1 MRFDPTRDN
10 LFCMRDGEAHAK
22 LRNKMTAGVITLLL
36 SSYCSFF
43 FLLFFEI
50 LIMVLF
56 FS

>member
-36 SSYCSFF
+36 SCYCFF
-43 FLLFFEI
+43 FSRF
-50 LIMVLF
+50 
-56 FS
+56 